1 MNNYYKVNPPQLHKK
16 KGFIFMT
23 VPKSKRRKSR
33 FEVFHNMQALQ
44 KELVKHLMQD
54 FGITR
59 IADLGEAQFLDLKFE
74 RVINLCG
81 DIVGDIHRANA
92 MYVSNMLEY
101 EERRLYQDK
110 AIGNCVVLKQ
120 ELQSIIDII
129 SGLNL
134 NKYKASIEL
143 IEKEIHLIKSWR
155 KSDLR
160 LKKKLIAGQLLIIHS
175 ASEFANANNNGNAN
189 WNSASNTWN
198 GVRDS
203 PSH

>member
-1 MNNYYKVNPPQLHKK
+1 
-16 KGFIFMT
+16 MT
-23 VPKSKRRKSR
+23 VPKSKRHKSR

-74 RVINLCG
+74 RIINLCAE
-81 DIVGDIHRANA
+81 IVGDIHRANA

-134 NKYKASIEL
+134 NKYKTSIEL

-160 LKKKLIAGQLLIIHS
+160 LKKKLTAG
-175 ASEFANANNNGNAN
+175 
-189 WNSASNTWN
+189 
-198 GVRDS
+198 
-203 PSH
+203 

>member
-1 MNNYYKVNPPQLHKK
+1 
-16 KGFIFMT
+16 MT
-23 VPKSKRRKSR
+23 VPKSKRHKSR

-74 RVINLCG
+74 RVINLCAE
-81 DIVGDIHRANA
+81 IVGDIHRANA
-92 MYVSNMLEY
+92 MHVSNMLEY

-120 ELQSIIDII
+120 ELQSIVDII

-134 NKYKASIEL
+134 NKYKTSIEL

-160 LKKKLIAGQLLIIHS
+160 LKKKLELG
-175 ASEFANANNNGNAN
+175 
-189 WNSASNTWN
+189 
-198 GVRDS
+198 
-203 PSH
+203 

>member
-1 MNNYYKVNPPQLHKK
+1 
-16 KGFIFMT
+16 MT

-74 RVINLCG
+74 RVINLCAE
-81 DIVGDIHRANA
+81 IVGDIHRANA
-92 MYVSNMLEY
+92 MHVSNMLEY

-120 ELQSIIDII
+120 ELQSIVDII

-134 NKYKASIEL
+134 NKYKTSIEL

-160 LKKKLIAGQLLIIHS
+160 LKKKLTAG
-175 ASEFANANNNGNAN
+175 
-189 WNSASNTWN
+189 
-198 GVRDS
+198 
-203 PSH
+203 

>member
-1 MNNYYKVNPPQLHKK
+1 
-16 KGFIFMT
+16 MT

-81 DIVGDIHRANA
+81 DIVGDIHRANT

-110 AIGNCVVLKQ
+110 A
-120 ELQSIIDII
+120 
-129 SGLNL
+129 
-134 NKYKASIEL
+134 
-143 IEKEIHLIKSWR
+143 
-155 KSDLR
+155 
-160 LKKKLIAGQLLIIHS
+160 
-175 ASEFANANNNGNAN
+175 
-189 WNSASNTWN
+189 T
-198 GVRDS
+198 
-203 PSH
+203 

>member
-1 MNNYYKVNPPQLHKK
+1 
-16 KGFIFMT
+16 MT
-23 VPKSKRRKSR
+23 VPKSKRHKSR

-74 RVINLCG
+74 RVINLCAE
-81 DIVGDIHRANA
+81 IVGDIHRANA

-134 NKYKASIEL
+134 NKYKTSIEL
-143 IEKEIHLIKSWR
+143 KLRYKLTETGHLVIKINPKSITRERRKLKKYRKMVDQGKIPLIDVQNSFKSWLGTYDKLLSYR
-155 KSDLR
+155 SKSNM
-160 LKKKLIAGQLLIIHS
+160 IALY
-175 ASEFANANNNGNAN
+175 
-189 WNSASNTWN
+189 NSLFKE
-198 GVRDS
+198 
-203 PSH
+203 HF